1 MAAHP
6 TFRTASVLLA
16 ASAMTLS
23 TVTVATASHSTQAPA
38 GQTSKAAA
46 QTKERPKPVLVP
58 LAKKRPGTKTI
69 EATTTD
75 VAPGLKKTTAAH
87 SAKGKKPKPVDG
99 KKTKALLER
108 PSSVGLLVNTW
119 QVGSKTYH
127 GLCTASVV
135 RAKNDSVLVTAAS
148 CWLQNFGS
156 KRLAPISSTFYPGS
170 GGLDTAGAPH
180 APRGSWKVHS
190 AVVPQNWVK
199 DSKSTK
205 HDQAFLVVEE
215 NSKGQRIGQT
225 GPANAIAVDKKNG
238 QRDVTIL
245 GYPKTF
251 DNVMT
256 HCAGNS
262 RGYDTLSPRLTAM
275 RCLGLGAGSI
285 GGPWIM
291 HDGRL
296 GNAGFIMG
304 VTEYSDSNGFVVSEP
319 FTMAMAP
326 HYDLAAAQKPRKNKR
341 NS

>member
-1 MAAHP
+1 MAAHANL
-6 TFRTASVLLA
+6 RTASVLFA

-23 TVTVATASHSTQAPA
+23 TVAVATANPGGHASPSD
-38 GQTSKAAA
+38 QTLAAA
-46 QTKERPKPVLVP
+46 KVKERPKPVLVP
-58 LAKKRPGTKTI
+58 LAKKRPGTKSV

-87 SAKGKKPKPVDG
+87 GAKGKKPNPAEG
-99 KKTKALLER
+99 KKSKPLLDR

-148 CWLQNFGS
+148 CWLQNFGK
-156 KRLAPISSTFYPGS
+156 KRLAPTSSTFYPGS
-170 GGLDTAGAPH
+170 AGLDTDHTPH
-180 APRGSWKVHS
+180 APRGSWKVAS

-199 DSKSTK
+199 DPKSTK
-205 HDQAFLVVEE
+205 HDQAFLVVGE

-238 QRDVTIL
+238 QRDVTVL

-251 DNVMT
+251 ENVMT
-256 HCAGNS
+256 HCVGNS

-275 RCLGLGAGSI
+275 RCLGLGAGAI

-304 VTEYSDSNGFVVSEP
+304 VTEYSDSNGFIVSEP

-326 HYDLAAAQKPRKNKR
+326 HYDLAAKQKPQKSKR
-341 NS
+341 SS